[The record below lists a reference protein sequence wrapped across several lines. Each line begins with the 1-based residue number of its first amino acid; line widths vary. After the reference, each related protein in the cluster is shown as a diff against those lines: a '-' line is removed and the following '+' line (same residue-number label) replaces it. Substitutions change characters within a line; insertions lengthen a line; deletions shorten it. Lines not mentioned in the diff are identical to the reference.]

1 MKRKR
6 WVAVN
11 AGVAGFLLVGGAVG
25 VYVLTR
31 PIALD
36 EPPLPVPN
44 GYDDLLE
51 AGKLVRGPV
60 PDLQKASP
68 EELQAFVERNPDVL
82 ERARIGLERECRVP
96 LVESP
101 QYVNAAM
108 NRSRAMRN
116 LTRLFIAEGSV
127 FEAADEQASAAAASY
142 ADAVRL
148 GAKIAP
154 GGLLTE
160 ILTGYACEAMARSG
174 YGDSSP
180 GSQRKTAEG

>member
-51 AGKLVRGPV
+51 AAKLIRGPE

-82 ERARIGLERECRVP
+82 ERARIGLSGSAGC
-96 LVESP
+96 LWW
-101 QYVNAAM
+101 NH
-108 NRSRAMRN
+108 RS
-116 LTRLFIAEGSV
+116 T
-127 FEAADEQASAAAASY
+127 
-142 ADAVRL
+142 
-148 GAKIAP
+148 
-154 GGLLTE
+154 
-160 ILTGYACEAMARSG
+160 
-174 YGDSSP
+174 
-180 GSQRKTAEG
+180 